1 MFTKGNWS
9 MVKVVRALMPV
20 LIMLIELDH
29 RVRRMHVCVCLCV
42 YTTCYYIY
50 KLRRNCRAA
59 ELGEVL
65 PHFTVNER

>member
-1 MFTKGNWS
+1 
-9 MVKVVRALMPV
+9 MPV